1 MPERAT
7 VTRILKPE
15 DWISRQISTLK
26 AVGETNYGTGIA
38 SPRKDPIAA
47 GIAAEDRYAAQTRKA
62 IDEGRRARALQATN
76 IDEWYTY
83 SANIGKGRLVEGVT
97 KREKEVRDFVG
108 AWHAMMSDHV
118 SKLDVLPAVT
128 DADMENRVLT
138 NLRGLKGM
146 KGTWRGR

>member
-15 DWISRQISTLK
+15 DWINRQLSTLK
-26 AVGETNYGTGIA
+26 SVGEMNYGTGIA

-47 GIAAEDRYAAQTRKA
+47 GIAAEDRYASQTRKA

-76 IDEWYTY
+76 IDEWFTY
-83 SANIGKGRLVEGVT
+83 SDKIGKGRLVEGVT

-108 AWHAMMSDHV
+108 PWHAMISDHV

-146 KGTWRGR
+146 KGAWRGR